1 MNYHILTLFPEMVM
15 DGLNT
20 SIIGRAVEKGLIS
33 IEAINIRDYSKDK
46 HNHVD
51 DAPYGGG
58 AGMVMQPGPV
68 CDSYEDL
75 CRKIGKR
82 PRVLYM
88 TPQGQTFNQSIAEE
102 LAKEEDLVFLCG
114 HYEGIDE
121 RALELIV
128 TDYLSVGDYVL
139 TGGEL
144 PAMVMIDCISRLVPG
159 VLNND
164 VSAEIESFH
173 DNLLEYPQYTRPEM
187 YEGRKVPE
195 VLLSGH
201 HKNIE
206 TWRRQQSIKRTL
218 ERRPDL
224 LADAN
229 LSKKEKQY
237 LAELLAEQESKCE

>member
-15 DGLNT
+15 QGLST
-20 SIIGRAVEKGLIS
+20 SIIGRAVDKGFLS
-33 IEAINIRDYSKDK
+33 IEAINIRDYTKEK
-46 HNHVD
+46 HGHVD

-58 AGMVMQPGPV
+58 AGMVMQPAPV
-68 CDSYEDL
+68 CDSYEAL
-75 CRKIGKR
+75 CQKLGRR

-88 TPQGQTFNQSIAEE
+88 TPQGRVFNQKIAEE
-102 LAKEEDLVFLCG
+102 LAQEEDLVFLCG

-121 RALELIV
+121 RALERIV

-159 VLNND
+159 VLGND
-164 VSAEIESFH
+164 GSAEIESFH
-173 DNLLEYPQYTRPEM
+173 DNLLEYPQYTRPEI
-187 YEGRKVPE
+187 YEGMQVPE

-206 TWRRQQSIKRTL
+206 TWRRQQSIERTL
-218 ERRPDL
+218 KRRPDL
-224 LADAN
+224 LEDAN
-229 LSKKEKQY
+229 LTKKEREY
-237 LAELLAEQESKCE
+237 LDRLRKNESEND

>member
-139 TGGEL
+139 TGGEP
-144 PAMVMIDCISRLVPG
+144 PAMVMIDCISRLVPV

-187 YEGRKVPE
+187 YEGKKVPE